1 MPVRR
6 ESAGQTW
13 LCHSNFVNRGASELQ
28 LRRAFPFTDP
38 ASGGCN
44 RPGETIGAFAL

>member
-1 MPVRR
+1 MLSCA
-6 ESAGQTW
+6 SAQGRHGCFTR
-13 LCHSNFVNRGASELQ
+13 NFVNRGASELQ

-38 ASGGCN
+38 ALDGCN